1 MLLQL
6 PHFPNVA
13 ERWLFIWR
21 RPPCARHSREKRSR
35 PKRLGVPASP
45 PLPPA
50 PPLPTPPLPLPPAI
64 SAPHFPIASLL
75 LIKRRSLSLIG
86 HASPLSRGRP
96 GRGFSRE
103 RISLREEETHSR
115 SRASYLPARTP
126 LASIKMDAPT
136 QEPFLSSDSFSILE
150 TTLYRVPF
158 GTLGFVSERL
168 CASRPFV

>member
-35 PKRLGVPASP
+35 SAWRTGI
-45 PLPPA
+45 A
-50 PPLPTPPLPLPPAI
+50 PPSSLSSSRPLRLPAR
-64 SAPHFPIASLL
+64 FPTASLL

-86 HASPLSRGRP
+86 HAPPPRAR
-96 GRGFSRE
+96 FSRE
-103 RISLREEETHSR
+103 RISLREEETRSK
-115 SRASYLPARTP
+115 SRASYLSACTP

-136 QEPFLSSDSFSILE
+136 QEPFLSSDSFSLLR

-158 GTLGFVSERL
+158 GTLGFVSGRL
-168 CASRPFV
+168 CASRPFA